1 MLDYERMGRQP
12 ASVAFAVLTPLFR
25 RMMARLQ
32 QSDRWYVAIFWLL
45 ACAFGADWAGLHFM
59 VGAFL
64 AGVVMDAEWF
74 GQENL
79 DALFKTCCWC

>member
-1 MLDYERMGRQP
+1 
-12 ASVAFAVLTPLFR
+12 VLTPLFR

-45 ACAFGADWAGLHFM
+45 ACAFGADWAGLHH
-59 VGAFL
+59 GRRL
-64 AGVVMDAEWF
+64 PGRRGDGREWF

-79 DALFKTCCWC
+79 DALFKTCCWY